1 MISQYWKDQIPAKP
15 LSIQVKD
22 QGGNDA
28 NLSGYDSVTVEMVG
42 SNNEI
47 IDLTGSTIVST
58 NKNIGKI
65 QFVWPTTRSLFDRTG
80 DYVLQLKLG
89 GTGKL
94 DFTSTHTI
102 RVRELGRVGR
112 GDVYNR

>member
-1 MISQYWKDQIPAKP
+1 MISQYWRNQIPAKP

-22 QGGNDA
+22 QSGNDS
-28 NLSGYDSVTVEMVG
+28 NLSGYDEINVQMVG

-47 IDLTGSTIVST
+47 MDLTGSTIIST

-65 QFVWPTTRSLFDRTG
+65 QFVWPTDRSLFDRTG
-80 DYVLQLKLG
+80 DYVLQLQLG

-94 DFTSTHTI
+94 DFTSTHNI